1 MYPERDK
8 SNPSQGLEWLV
19 RNGGQGWQE
28 GWEKPLCEK
37 MGPKDC
43 VGWRGEVKAQPGQNT
58 QIYLTYLLLQCSA
71 IREGQDFKSNIPH
84 HPPSAETA

>member
-8 SNPSQGLEWLV
+8 RDPSQGLEWLL

-28 GWEKPLCEK
+28 GWEK

-43 VGWRGEVKAQPGQNT
+43 VGWREVKAQPSQNT
-58 QIYLTYLLLQCSA
+58 PIYLT
-71 IREGQDFKSNIPH
+71 
-84 HPPSAETA
+84 